1 MKPFTRIL
9 RLWTINRVFIRHGL
23 DELVFRIPFMRPVA
37 FIYHM
42 LPWNW
47 GKQETRP
54 RGERIRRAL
63 EDLGRF
69 SSNSGKC
76 SPPAVIYCPMTSPPN

>member
-23 DELVFRIPFMRPVA
+23 DELVFNIPFMRPLA
-37 FIYHM
+37 FVYHIS
-42 LPWNW
+42 PWNW

-63 EDLGRF
+63 EDLGPIF
-69 SSNSGKC
+69 IKFGQMLS
-76 SPPAVIYCPMTSPPN
+76 